1 MTDWTDLKL
10 IQKMGVR
17 AVVAADSDELEIGQ
31 LLLDV
36 KNGVIYAIKS
46 ENTTTPGSLI
56 YKWSADTTT
65 INLEMDVIS
74 FTDNQASPQLIGDDA
89 YVWKDGDDLT
99 FDIGY
104 NQAPDSASIGETGS
118 PSSWSSD
125 IVVPSPYTSAT
136 SANGACLTPTHDVK
150 WPSSVAG
157 RVYFKVTAVKSG
169 QSDQDYTI
177 NVQFLNEFCIGVS
190 TEANH
195 ATFAASSPSIRG
207 LGSKTVQSG
216 KNGDYT
222 VTAGAGEYIYVAY
235 REALG
240 LSKFEVGGFDGGFQ
254 ETDGVPAVVENAA
267 HVNSAV
273 DSDGVARGFTEKYN
287 VYRSTNAA
295 LGAQTITVK
304 NP

>member
-1 MTDWTDLKL
+1 MTNWTDLKQ

-17 AVVAADSDELEIGQ
+17 AVVAADEDEFEIGQ

-36 KNGVIYAIKS
+36 DNGAIYAVRS
-46 ENTTTPGSLI
+46 TDPDDATAGRDRI
-56 YKWSADTTT
+56 YKWSATSS
-65 INLEMDVIS
+65 INLEMAVTS
-74 FTDNQASPQLIGDDA
+74 FTDNQSTPQLIGDST

-99 FDIGY
+99 FTIGY
-104 NQAPDSASIGETGS
+104 NLGPPDSASVSESGS
-118 PSSWSSD
+118 PSSWGSNIAAAASA
-125 IVVPSPYTSAT
+125 YTSAT
-136 SANGACLTPTHDVK
+136 GTDSTHDVR
-150 WPSSVAG
+150 WPTSVASSIT
-157 RVYFKVTAVKSG
+157 FTVTALKSG
-169 QSDQDYTI
+169 QSSSTSTTS
-177 NVQFLNEFCIGVS
+177 VQFLNEFCIGVS